1 MTKGERQDPFSTGSI
16 HLRHVGQATYV
27 ISEDY
32 SFKTETYYRIVSLE
46 VEGKT
51 PVPSSRET
59 LEAYVVPVCLA
70 RAHGAGIPVL
80 PWEISDHQVPLP
92 AILYGVNYFAD
103 PSEYSVVR
111 DPETAARV
119 VRFITNSG
127 KYPFCYQAIGE
138 ETEILPVTA
147 IFGRTASA
155 PEEVVPLCAE
165 IYRVFHIPLVNC
177 IFGRT
182 GDRFALSALTPVK
195 YSSLARDERAILQ
208 QVMEEE
214 CHG

>member
-1 MTKGERQDPFSTGSI
+1 MVRRARSDPFTTASI
-16 HLRHVGQATYV
+16 HLRHLGGETYV

-70 RAHGAGIPVL
+70 RAEQAGIPVL
-80 PWEISDHQVPLP
+80 PWEISDRQVPLP
-92 AILYGVNYFAD
+92 AILYGVHYFAD

-119 VRFITNSG
+119 VRFITNAG
-127 KYPFCYQAIGE
+127 KYPFCYQPIGG
-138 ETEILPVTA
+138 ETEIFPVTA
-147 IFGRTASA
+147 IFGKTAGA
-155 PEEVVPLCAE
+155 PDGVGDLCAG
-165 IYRVFHIPLVNC
+165 IYRVFRLPLVNC
-177 IFGRT
+177 IFAQT
-182 GDRFALSALTPVK
+182 GDRFALSALTPVR
-195 YSSLARDERAILQ
+195 YSSLSGEERGILTR
-208 QVMEEE
+208 VLEEE

>member
-1 MTKGERQDPFSTGSI
+1 MAGRAGRDPFTAGSI
-16 HLRHVGQATYV
+16 HLRRLGDETYV

-32 SFKTETYYRIVSLE
+32 SFKTGTYYRIVSLE

-70 RAHGAGIPVL
+70 RAEQAGIPVL
-80 PWEISDHQVPLP
+80 PWEISDRQVPLP
-92 AILYGVNYFAD
+92 AILYGVHYFAD

-119 VRFITNSG
+119 VRFITNAG
-127 KYPFCYQAIGE
+127 KYPFCYQPVGE
-138 ETEILPVTA
+138 ETEIFPVTA
-147 IFGRTASA
+147 IFGKTAGA
-155 PEEVVPLCAE
+155 PGRVDDLCAG
-165 IYRVFHIPLVNC
+165 IYRVFRLPLVNC
-177 IFGRT
+177 IVAQT
-182 GDRFALSALTPVK
+182 GDAVALSALAPVR
-195 YSSLARDERAILQ
+195 YSSLSREERGILTR
-208 QVMEEE
+208 VMEEE

>member
-1 MTKGERQDPFSTGSI
+1 MTKGERQDPFTTGSI
-16 HLRHVGQATYV
+16 HLQHVGQATYV

-51 PVPSSRET
+51 PVPTSRET

-70 RAHGAGIPVL
+70 RAQGAGIPVL

-92 AILYGVNYFAD
+92 AILYGVHYFAD

-119 VRFITNSG
+119 VRFITNGG

-138 ETEILPVTA
+138 DTEIFPVTA

-155 PEEVVPLCAE
+155 PDEVVPLCTE

-177 IFGRT
+177 IFART

>member
-1 MTKGERQDPFSTGSI
+1 VVRKGKQDPFSAGSI
-16 HLRHVGQATYV
+16 HLRHMDRATHV

-51 PVPSSRET
+51 TVPSSRET

-70 RAHGAGIPVL
+70 RAEQAGIPVL
-80 PWEISDHQVPLP
+80 PWEISYQQVPLP
-92 AILYGVNYFAD
+92 AILFGVHYFAD

-119 VRFITNSG
+119 VRFITNGG
-127 KYPFCYQAIGE
+127 KYPFCYQSIGE
-138 ETEILPVTA
+138 ETEIFPVTA
-147 IFGRTASA
+147 IFGKTAQA
-155 PEEVVPLCAE
+155 PDGVGSLCAE
-165 IYRVFHIPLVNC
+165 IYRVFRLPLVNC
-177 IFGRT
+177 IFAQT
-182 GDRFALSALTPVK
+182 EDRFALCALTPVR
-195 YSSLARDERAILQ
+195 YSSLTREEREILTR
-208 QVMEEE
+208 VMEEK

>member
-1 MTKGERQDPFSTGSI
+1 MAGKAGRDPFTAGSI
-16 HLRHVGQATYV
+16 HLRHLGDETFV

-70 RAHGAGIPVL
+70 RAGQAGIPVL
-80 PWEISDHQVPLP
+80 PWEISDRQVPLP
-92 AILYGVNYFAD
+92 AILYGVHYFAD

-119 VRFITNSG
+119 VRFITNAG
-127 KYPFCYQAIGE
+127 KYPFCYQPIGE
-138 ETEILPVTA
+138 ETEIFPVTA
-147 IFGRTASA
+147 IFGRTAGA
-155 PEEVVPLCAE
+155 PDGVGDLCAG
-165 IYRVFHIPLVNC
+165 IYRIFHLPLVNC
-177 IFGRT
+177 IFAQT
-182 GDRFALSALTPVK
+182 GDRFALSSLTPVR
-195 YSSLARDERAILQ
+195 YSSLSREERGILTR
-208 QVMEEE
+208 VMEEE

>member
-1 MTKGERQDPFSTGSI
+1 MVRKGQQDTFSAGSI
-16 HLRHVGQATYV
+16 HLRHMGHETHV

-51 PVPSSRET
+51 TVPSSRET

-70 RAHGAGIPVL
+70 RAEGAGIPVL

-92 AILYGVNYFAD
+92 AILYGVHYFAD
-103 PSEYSVVR
+103 SSEYSVVR

-119 VRFITNSG
+119 VRFITNGG
-127 KYPFCYQAIGE
+127 KYPFCYQPIGE
-138 ETEILPVTA
+138 ETGILPVTA
-147 IFGRTASA
+147 IFGKTAQA
-155 PEEVVPLCAE
+155 PDAVGSLCTE
-165 IYRVFHIPLVNC
+165 IYRVFRLPLVNC
-177 IFGRT
+177 IFAQT
-182 GDRFALSALTPVK
+182 GDRFALSALTPVR
-195 YSSLARDERAILQ
+195 YSSLAREERDILTR
-208 QVMEEE
+208 VMEEK

>member
-1 MTKGERQDPFSTGSI
+1 MTKGERQDPFTTGSI
-16 HLRHVGQATYV
+16 HLQHVGQATYV

-51 PVPSSRET
+51 PVPTSRET

-70 RAHGAGIPVL
+70 RAQGAGIPVL

-92 AILYGVNYFAD
+92 AILYGVHYFAD

-119 VRFITNSG
+119 VRFITNGG

-138 ETEILPVTA
+138 ETEIFPVTA

-155 PEEVVPLCAE
+155 PDEVVPLCTE

-177 IFGRT
+177 IFART